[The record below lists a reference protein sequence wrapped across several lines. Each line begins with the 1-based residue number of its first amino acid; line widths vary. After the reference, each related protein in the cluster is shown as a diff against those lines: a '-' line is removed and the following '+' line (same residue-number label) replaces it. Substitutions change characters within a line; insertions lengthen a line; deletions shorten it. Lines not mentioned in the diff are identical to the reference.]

1 MRAIGYFR
9 ADANTQKNG
18 AAKSSIDFRD
28 DFAEYCD
35 LNLHQQIKTFGDLNA
50 SGNGRYPQYDQMI
63 EFIKE
68 SRSNF
73 LVVIPDSTHIGSDLE
88 SVARTLIFL
97 ENNGAKVI
105 CDDEDFPAPL
115 QNAFHV
121 LGVTGISKT
130 RSAKIKESMQARALK
145 GQGLGRPPYGYRN
158 GDTGIL
164 ETVKSETAVVE
175 LIFKLYTQEDMGLRL
190 IVQHLNERDI
200 PTRRGGKWNVVS
212 VRDML
217 KNPVYMGT
225 YTRFGLRLPRAHEAI
240 IPPATFREAQDTTRS
255 RRPVGRVSRAEPF
268 LLSGLVYCGYC
279 DNKMMGV
286 TRRQSWRNKDGRRH
300 RGVYRYYQCQS
311 RNNQSI
317 CGYHTWRAPL
327 LEGTI
332 VPQLTLALQAKQH
345 NLSDS
350 RNGNQKPELEAVWE
364 ERVKNAERRFIQMM
378 RKTARGA
385 AKLDELAEHLTE
397 LDNAR
402 VNAKKATSPGA
413 DEDVLAN
420 WQDVDFDQQR
430 DFLLTHVARIVVR
443 DEMARVEV

>member
-9 ADANTQKNG
+9 ADAITQKTG
-18 AAKSSIDFRD
+18 PGKSSLDYRD
-28 DFAEYCD
+28 DFAEYCE

-50 SGNGRYPQYDQMI
+50 SGDGSYTQYDAMI

-68 SRSNF
+68 TRSNF
-73 LVVIPDSTHIGSDLE
+73 LVVIPDSSHLGSDLE
-88 SVARTLIFL
+88 SVARTFIHL
-97 ENNGAKVI
+97 ENNGAKVT
-105 CDDEDFPAPL
+105 CEDEEFPAPL

-158 GDTGIL
+158 GDSGTL
-164 ETVKSETAVVE
+164 EIVKDESAVIE
-175 LIFKLYTQEDMGLRL
+175 LIFRLYTKENMGLRL

-200 PTRRGGKWNVVS
+200 QTRRGGKWNVVGI
-212 VRDML
+212 RDIL

-225 YTRFGLRLPRAHEAI
+225 YTRFGLRLPRSHEPT
-240 IPPATFREAQDTTRS
+240 IPPATFREAQDITRS

-286 TRRQSWRNKDGRRH
+286 TRRQSWRNKDGKRH

-317 CGYHTWRAPL
+317 CAYHTWRAPL

-332 VPQLTLALQAKQH
+332 IPQLTLALQAKQ
-345 NLSDS
+345 NDTSPS
-350 RNGNQKPELEAVWE
+350 RNGDQKPEMETIWE
-364 ERVKNAERRFIQMM
+364 ERVKNADRRFLQMM
-378 RKTARGA
+378 RKAARGA
-385 AKLDELAEHLTE
+385 AKVEELAEYLAD

-402 VNAKKATSPGA
+402 AKAKLAAHPEA
-413 DEDVLAN
+413 DDEVLSK
-420 WQDVDFDQQR
+420 WGELPFDQQR
-430 DFLLTHVARIVVR
+430 DFLLTHVTRIVVR

>member
-9 ADANTQKNG
+9 ADAITYTIG
-18 AAKSSIDFRD
+18 PGKSSLDFRD
-28 DFAEYCD
+28 EFAEYCEV
-35 LNLHQQIKTFGDLNA
+35 NLHQQIKTFGDLNA
-50 SGNGRYPQYDQMI
+50 SGDGSYPQYDRMI

-68 SRSNF
+68 TRSNF
-73 LVVIPDSTHIGSDLE
+73 LVVIPDSSHLGSDLE
-88 SVARTLIFL
+88 SVARTFIHL

-105 CDDEDFPAPL
+105 CEDEDFPAPL

-145 GQGLGRPPYGYRN
+145 GQGLGRLPYGYRN
-158 GDTGIL
+158 GDSGTL
-164 ETVKSETAVVE
+164 EIVKDESAVVE
-175 LIFKLYTQEDMGLRL
+175 LIFRLYTKEELGLRL
-190 IVQHLNERDI
+190 IAQHLNERDI
-200 PTRRGGKWNVVS
+200 QTRRGGKWNVVS
-212 VRDML
+212 IRDML

-225 YTRFGLRLPRAHEAI
+225 YTRFGLRLPRSHEPI

-279 DNKMMGV
+279 NNKMMGV
-286 TRRQSWRNKDGRRH
+286 TRRQSWRNKDGKRQ

-317 CGYHTWRAPL
+317 CAYHTWRAPL

-332 VPQLTLALQAKQH
+332 VPQLGLALQAKQ
-345 NLSDS
+345 NDTSASLK
-350 RNGNQKPELEAVWE
+350 GAKKPEMEAIWE
-364 ERVKNAERRFIQMM
+364 ERVKNADRRFLQMM

-385 AKLDELAEHLTE
+385 AKVEELAKYLTE

-402 VNAKKATSPGA
+402 AKAKIVASPEA
-413 DEDVLAN
+413 DDEVLSK
-420 WQDVDFDQQR
+420 WDELPFDQQR
-430 DFLLTHVARIVVR
+430 DFLLTHVSRIVVR

>member
-9 ADANTQKNG
+9 ADAITQTTG
-18 AAKSSIDFRD
+18 PRKSSLEFQD
-28 DFAEYCD
+28 DFAKYCD
-35 LNLHQQIKTFGDLNA
+35 WNFHQRIKIFADLNA
-50 SGNGRYPQYDQMI
+50 SGDGEYPQYDQMI

-73 LVVIPDSTHIGSDLE
+73 LVVIPDSSHIGNDLE
-88 SVARTLIFL
+88 SVARTFINL
-97 ENNGAKVI
+97 ETTGAKI
-105 CDDEDFPAPL
+105 ACDEEDFPDPL

-158 GDTGIL
+158 GDGGAVEI
-164 ETVKSETAVVE
+164 VKDEASVVE
-175 LIFKLYTQEDMGLRL
+175 LIFRLYTTEDLGLRL

-200 PTRRGGKWNVVS
+200 LTRRGGKWNVVS
-212 VRDML
+212 IRDLL

-225 YTRFGLRLPRAHEAI
+225 YTRFGLRLPRSHEPI
-240 IPPATFREAQDTTRS
+240 IPPAVFRQVQDITRS

-286 TRRQSWRNKDGRRH
+286 TRRQSWRNKNGKRQ

-311 RNNQSI
+311 RNNQSV

-332 VPQLTLALQAKQH
+332 VPQLGLALRAKQ
-345 NLSDS
+345 NDTFS
-350 RNGNQKPELEAVWE
+350 NGNQKPHLETVWE
-364 ERVKNAERRFIQMM
+364 DRVKNAERRFVQML

-385 AKLDELAEHLTE
+385 AKVEELAEYLTE
-397 LDNAR
+397 LDNVRA
-402 VNAKKATSPGA
+402 NGKKAANTDD
-413 DEDVLAN
+413 DEVMSKWDELS
-420 WQDVDFDQQR
+420 FDQQR
-430 DFLLTHVARIVVR
+430 DFLRTRVARIVVR

>member
-18 AAKSSIDFRD
+18 AVKSSIDFRD

-50 SGNGRYPQYDQMI
+50 SGDGRYPQYDRMI

-145 GQGLGRPPYGYRN
+145 GQGLGRPPYGYQN
-158 GDTGIL
+158 GDAGTL
-164 ETVKSETAVVE
+164 ETVKNETAVVE

-212 VRDML
+212 LRDML
-217 KNPVYMGT
+217 KTPVYMGT
-225 YTRFGLRLPRAHEAI
+225 YTRFGLRLPRSHEAI

-268 LLSGLVYCGYC
+268 L
-279 DNKMMGV
+279 
-286 TRRQSWRNKDGRRH
+286 
-300 RGVYRYYQCQS
+300 
-311 RNNQSI
+311 
-317 CGYHTWRAPL
+317 
-327 LEGTI
+327 
-332 VPQLTLALQAKQH
+332 
-345 NLSDS
+345 
-350 RNGNQKPELEAVWE
+350 
-364 ERVKNAERRFIQMM
+364 
-378 RKTARGA
+378 
-385 AKLDELAEHLTE
+385 
-397 LDNAR
+397 
-402 VNAKKATSPGA
+402 
-413 DEDVLAN
+413 
-420 WQDVDFDQQR
+420 
-430 DFLLTHVARIVVR
+430 
-443 DEMARVEV
+443 